1 MVCDTT
7 LLLYLDR
14 IGQIGLLHALFEPV
28 YVPELVCLELDMG
41 RLMRP
46 DTINPGKFNWMLA
59 VSVDHSEQAAL
70 PPNRL
75 GPGEQA
81 VIAYARSHVG
91 YVAGLDDRQARLF
104 AERLEVSVVGVIGIL
119 IRAKKAGLIVA
130 VQPLLDDLQR
140 CGFHLALDLY
150 EETLKLAGE
159 KDA

>member
-1 MVCDTT
+1 M
-7 LLLYLDR
+7 LYLDR

-81 VIAYARSHVG
+81 VIAYARSREG
-91 YVAGLDDRQARLF
+91 YVAGL
-104 AERLEVSVVGVIGIL
+104 
-119 IRAKKAGLIVA
+119 A
-130 VQPLLDDLQR
+130 VQPLLDDLKR
-140 CGFHLALDLY
+140 CGFHLALNLY
-150 EETLKLAGE
+150 EEALELAGE